1 MSEQLI
7 ASLNEQLKQ
16 SQTLVSQ
23 QKASKNKVLDQL
35 RQAQAKIT
43 ELEKAQAELAKER
56 ESLAAKPVELEKQV
70 SALQAALRSRDH
82 RDAFSQ
88 VIGPELQDGVPVEDI
103 WVKIGFD
110 PSAVEA
116 VPTPDQIAALVAPA
130 REKAAYLFR
139 SSAQS
144 DPAASSAT
152 PASSGQLP
160 SGAYQARP
168 VTQTSPPPGA
178 GRAPSAPAVSRI
190 RYSEKE
196 VQVPGWQTKNP
207 ALAEALREGRADCID
222 G

>member
-16 SQTLVSQ
+16 SQALVGQ

-82 RDAFSQ
+82 RDAFAQ

-103 WVKIGFD
+103 WAKIGFD

-139 SSAQS
+139 SAQS

-152 PASSGQLP
+152 PASQGTPP

-178 GRAPSAPAVSRI
+178 GRAPSAQAVARV